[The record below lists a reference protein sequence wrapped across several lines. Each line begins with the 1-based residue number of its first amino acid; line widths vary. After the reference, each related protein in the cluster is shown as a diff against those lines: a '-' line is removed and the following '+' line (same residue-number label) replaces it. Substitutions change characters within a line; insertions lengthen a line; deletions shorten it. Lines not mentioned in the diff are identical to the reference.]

1 MDSGAIVLKPV
12 RRAAL
17 YEALAVAMGVVPAAM
32 EAAQILSAEESAI
45 GGHVLLVEDE
55 PVNAAVAQGYLTALG
70 CTSVWVKDGAEAV
83 ARTASERFDL
93 ILMDLSM
100 PAMDGFATTQLIRQR
115 MGTIRRV
122 PIVALS
128 AHDAASYREKCLR
141 AGMDDMLSKPC
152 TLEACATVLRRWIA
166 NATAQPGRL
175 AVTPADQPAP
185 QAEAGGLSSID
196 ASSVARLRSLRSGS
210 SSDLFVSLVGLF
222 QSGSSDA
229 MAALDTQVRAED
241 LAAAGA
247 ICHKLASSAANVGAL
262 SFSKDMRQLERLC
275 AAGDLAQVRPLF
287 NRLHAA
293 YPSLIL
299 ELSNLQRASA

>member
-1 MDSGAIVLKPV
+1 
-12 RRAAL
+12 
-17 YEALAVAMGVVPAAM
+17 
-32 EAAQILSAEESAI
+32 
-45 GGHVLLVEDE
+45 
-55 PVNAAVAQGYLTALG
+55 
-70 CTSVWVKDGAEAV
+70 
-83 ARTASERFDL
+83 
-93 ILMDLSM
+93 M
-100 PAMDGFATTQLIRQR
+100 PTMDGFATTQLIRQR
-115 MGTIRRV
+115 MGTTRRV

-128 AHDAASYREKCLR
+128 AHDAVSYREKCLR

-166 NATAQPGRL
+166 NATAQPGRS
-175 AVTPADQPAP
+175 AVTPPDQQAVP
-185 QAEAGGLSSID
+185 QAAAEGLSSID
-196 ASSVARLRSLRSGS
+196 AASVARLRSLRSGG

-229 MAALDTQVRAED
+229 MATLDTKLQAGD

-275 AAGDLAQVRPLF
+275 AAADLARVRPLF

-293 YPSLIL
+293 YPSLIV